1 MYFRRMYFP
10 VKVFEID
17 RDASAVVKPREIETL
32 TISANTVDQARKKV
46 REKMKDRKIRS
57 LSMLADGGIAVVLIA
72 QENAD
77 ASN

>member
-1 MYFRRMYFP
+1 MYFRRMYLS

-17 RDASAVVKPREIETL
+17 QDASAVMKPREIETL
-32 TISANTVDQARKKV
+32 TISANTVDQARQKV

-72 QENAD
+72 QGD
-77 ASN
+77 V